1 MLAFTF
7 LNNSS
12 KITLFPSDTYSVSW
26 KEIDKLWTLECGDEK
41 YDFKL
46 QDIPVIGWLKHEAN
60 KEAVNEPN
68 LQNMSRLVVY
78 YRDENRRPQLKML
91 SIARKEIREVVDK
104 IESTEKVFIRKI
116 DGQNETLYE
125 G

>member
-1 MLAFTF
+1 M
-7 LNNSS
+7 
-12 KITLFPSDTYSVSW
+12 
-26 KEIDKLWTLECGDEK
+26 ECGDEK

-60 KEAVNEPN
+60 KEAVNKPN
-68 LQNMSRLVVY
+68 LQNMSRFVVY
-78 YRDENRRPQLKML
+78 YRDENGRPQLKML
-91 SIARKEIREVVDK
+91 SIAQKEIREVVDK
-104 IESTEKVFIRKI
+104 IESTEKAFIRKI